1 MPTVLRVGPYRFY
14 FFSGDRN
21 EPPHIH
27 VKRDKADAKF
37 WLAPLRLARQ
47 IGFAPHE
54 LRTIEKIISDNEQL
68 LLEAWRDA
76 FNN

>member
-1 MPTVLRVGPYRFY
+1 MPTVLRVGPYRFF

-21 EPPHIH
+21 EQPHIH
-27 VKRDKADAKF
+27 VRRDKSEAKF
-37 WLAPLRLARQ
+37 WLGPVRLARQ

-54 LRTIEKIISDNEQL
+54 LRTVEKIVGDNEQL